1 MTSPYNPDPF
11 EIASTEVGQLAAD
24 YMTYLNDSP
33 VVHKQLA
40 SGVAVHFGSESL
52 FIPSNDPRLARR
64 SARPTPSST
73 STSVRSR
80 SASVASRSPSP
91 RSPAG
96 RVTTG

>member
-24 YMTYLNDSP
+24 YMTYLNAPP

-52 FIPSNDPRLARR
+52 FIPSNDPRLLSDRLHRKITELAC
-64 SARPTPSST
+64 TY
-73 STSVRSR
+73 
-80 SASVASRSPSP
+80 VAWRHAIEQSERDEMS
-91 RSPAG
+91 
-96 RVTTG
+96 